1 MMQLIPAIDLIDGK
15 CVRLTQG
22 DYAQKKIYNDNPLE
36 VAKRFEGAGIQRLHL
51 VDLDGAKAKQIT
63 NHKVLELI
71 ASNTQLTIDF
81 GGGLQSDR
89 DVQIAFDSGASQ
101 ITAGSIAIKNPDM
114 VKSWMLQFGREKI
127 IVGTDSK
134 EGKIA
139 VSGWQEITEITIEGL
154 VEQYAN
160 PGIVYSICT
169 DVSKDGL
176 LQGPS
181 FELYERLQNQFPEIH
196 WIASGGV
203 SNMDDLYQL
212 KKLNMYGAIIGKAY
226 YEGKITLS
234 DIADFNK

>member
-1 MMQLIPAIDLIDGK
+1 MLLIPAIDLIDGK

-22 DYAQKKIYNDNPLE
+22 DYAQKKVYNDNPLE
-36 VAKRFEGAGIQRLHL
+36 VAKMFEGAGIKRLHL
-51 VDLDGAKAKQIT
+51 VDLDGAKAKTIT
-63 NHKVLELI
+63 NQKVLELI
-71 ASNTQLTIDF
+71 ASNTNLTIDF

-89 DVQIAFDSGASQ
+89 DVQIAFDSGATQ
-101 ITAGSIAIKNPDM
+101 ITAGSIAIKNSDL
-114 VKSWMLQFGREKI
+114 VKSWMNTFGREKI

-134 EGKIA
+134 DGKIA
-139 VSGWQEITEITIEGL
+139 VSGWQEITEMTIEGL
-154 VEQYAN
+154 VESYSN

-169 DVSKDGL
+169 DVAKDGL

-181 FELYERLQNQFPEIH
+181 FNLYERLQKQFPEIH

-203 SNMDDLYQL
+203 SSMDDLHQL

>member
-1 MMQLIPAIDLIDGK
+1 MLLIPAIDLIDGK

-22 DYAQKKIYNDNPLE
+22 DYAQKKVYNDNPLE
-36 VAKRFEGAGIQRLHL
+36 VAKMFEGAGIKRLHL
-51 VDLDGAKAKQIT
+51 VDLDGAKAKTIT

-71 ASNTQLTIDF
+71 ASNTSLSIDF

-89 DVQIAFDSGASQ
+89 DVQIAFDSGAKQ
-101 ITAGSIAIKNPDM
+101 ITAGSIAIKNPDQ
-114 VKSWMLQFGREKI
+114 VKSWMHKFGRENI

-134 EGKIA
+134 DGKIA
-139 VSGWQEITEITIEGL
+139 VSGWQEITEMTIEGL
-154 VEQYAN
+154 VDSYSN

-169 DVSKDGL
+169 DVAKDGL

-181 FELYERLQNQFPEIH
+181 FNLYERLQKQYPAIN

-203 SNMDDLYQL
+203 SSMDDLHQL